1 MTQTIGQRL
10 KAEREAQKLTLEKVF
25 EDTRIR
31 VSYLQ
36 ALEADELSSVPS
48 PVQARG
54 YLRNYAEYLGLN
66 FQELLDEMRAA
77 NLQGTSRE
85 VIGPADD
92 APTSRRSLPLQGDS
106 VALNTQPVT
115 QTAEPEPLDITQNK
129 PEIVEAETPLA
140 SRPPA
145 PSPAL
150 PGTARDFPGQSGR
163 RAPGATADQRF
174 DAFGSAP
181 TKGRSG
187 RRKKADS
194 RPEPTSIE
202 STPRRPGRK
211 KIQPVSEP
219 IVVAGPQPFD
229 AAQDKPEIVEET
241 VAQVESVPQPGSAVE
256 QVADLS
262 QEAAAQND
270 VSDNLW
276 QKWWNRF
283 GSVLSARMKRRTLV
297 QREPLSS
304 GNVAEASLVGPD
316 VISVED
322 AFQEPAEA
330 QGLPLEQ
337 SSEIFKEIGA
347 ELRER
352 RELLSLHLDEVER
365 NTHVKAHYLE
375 ALEKGAMDD
384 LPSTVQTRGMLSNYA
399 TFLDMDVDALLLR
412 FADALQ
418 ARHRERNPQK
428 PARKPGQ
435 PIIANVPPIRTFIA
449 GDIIF
454 GIGMAVLLVGFAIWG
469 VSRVVTIQSQQ
480 EVQPTA
486 PSISDVLLASPD
498 PSQLRATATLQ
509 PVEAFPG
516 LATVTIVIPTQDVN
530 VEVQVNL
537 VASERTYMRVVVDGE
552 VAFEGRVVPG
562 NAYPFQAEGQ
572 IEVLVGSGAAIRIVY
587 NGRDLGLMGTFGQ
600 VVSNI
605 YTANEI
611 ITPTALPSP
620 SATST
625 IPSTSTVPPTAT
637 LSSTNTPV
645 PSNTPGP

>member
-1 MTQTIGQRL
+1 MPVRWGAGDVSFIHRIASPIMTQTIGQRL

-25 EDTRIR
+25 EATRIR
-31 VSYLQ
+31 VPYLQ
-36 ALEADELSSVPS
+36 ALETDDLSSVPS

-77 NLQGTSRE
+77 NMQGTSGE

-92 APTSRRSLPLQGDS
+92 APASRHSLPSQDDS
-106 VALNTQPVT
+106 VLLDTQPVT

-129 PEIVEAETPLA
+129 PEIVEAETSLA
-140 SRPPA
+140 SR
-145 PSPAL
+145 SPK
-150 PGTARDFPGQSGR
+150 P
-163 RAPGATADQRF
+163 
-174 DAFGSAP
+174 
-181 TKGRSG
+181 G

-202 STPRRPGRK
+202 STPRRRGRK
-211 KIQPVSEP
+211 KTQPEP
-219 IVVAGPQPFD
+219 DPIPVVGPEPFD
-229 AAQDKPEIVEET
+229 ADQNKPEIVEET
-241 VAQVESVPQPGSAVE
+241 VAQVESVPQPEPAVE
-256 QVADLS
+256 EVLDLS

-270 VSDNLW
+270 LSDNLW
-276 QKWWNRF
+276 QKWLNRF

-297 QREPLSS
+297 QREPISS
-304 GNVAEASLVGPD
+304 ENDPEASFVGPD

-322 AFQEPAEA
+322 AYQEPVGTP
-330 QGLPLEQ
+330 GLPLGQ

-347 ELRER
+347 GLRER

-435 PIIANVPPIRTFIA
+435 PIIANIPPIRTFIA

-498 PSQLRATATLQ
+498 PSQLEATAALQ

-552 VAFEGRVVPG
+552 VAFEGRVAPG

-572 IEVLVGSGAAIRIVY
+572 IEVLVGSGAAIRVVY

-625 IPSTSTVPPTAT
+625 IPSTSTVLPTAT
-637 LSSTNTPV
+637 SSSTNTPL